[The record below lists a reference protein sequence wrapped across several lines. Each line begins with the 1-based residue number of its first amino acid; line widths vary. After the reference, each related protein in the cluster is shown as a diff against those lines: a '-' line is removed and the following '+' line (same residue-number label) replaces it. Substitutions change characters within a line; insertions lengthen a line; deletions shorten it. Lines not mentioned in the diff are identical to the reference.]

1 MAILIV
7 IVRIFLV
14 EFYSIPS
21 GSMEPTILIG
31 DRIFVSK
38 LNCGSRTQ
46 KPSNAE
52 FIRLKSF
59 GKIKRLDILVFN
71 LPDIES
77 KLFSTNYPYG
87 EVFIKMLL
95 FERKRKEKLNNLYL
109 YNAFFPRDTNFKWN
123 LDNFGPIV
131 VPAKGQSLDINFHN
145 ISLYNSIIQYE
156 NNKVELRDT
165 LIYINGLKTFCY
177 TFKNNYYFML
187 GDNFYN
193 SHDSRYWGF
202 LPETHIIGK
211 AVFVLYS
218 TDSDKP
224 WYKAF
229 RWERFLKKVK

>member
-1 MAILIV
+1 MKRMLIKFFIMAILIV

-87 EVFIKMLL
+87 EVFIKCCVAISGDTFSIENGQIKSKYFFIPKPDHLSMNDSMLL
-95 FERKRKEKLNNLYL
+95 FERKRK
-109 YNAFFPRDTNFKWN
+109 
-123 LDNFGPIV
+123 
-131 VPAKGQSLDINFHN
+131 
-145 ISLYNSIIQYE
+145 
-156 NNKVELRDT
+156 
-165 LIYINGLKTFCY
+165 
-177 TFKNNYYFML
+177 
-187 GDNFYN
+187 
-193 SHDSRYWGF
+193 
-202 LPETHIIGK
+202 
-211 AVFVLYS
+211 
-218 TDSDKP
+218 
-224 WYKAF
+224 
-229 RWERFLKKVK
+229 